1 MIATPAARRHTQP
14 PVSEIPPPLRR
25 LADQIDGWL
34 ELRCPEK
41 ALELIGPLL
50 ADPAA
55 RAAGL
60 VMRIRA
66 VIRQGDY
73 RAALHDLGELR
84 MVQPADDW
92 VELTEAWCRKRTG
105 ELPLAI
111 VCCERLLAKNHK
123 SDIGHFNLACYL
135 ALSGATE
142 RAIDELSL
150 ACGLDPGLRDL
161 ARDEPDFDQL
171 RNDERF
177 RQLLR
182 SAPADGEPPTLPDL
196 DDGLDDDDDDD
207 EPEDAGH
214 GPDPRRN

>member
-1 MIATPAARRHTQP
+1 MIATPVARRHTP
-14 PVSEIPPPLRR
+14 SPVSEIPLPLRR

-60 VMRIRA
+60 TMRIRA

-73 RAALHDLGELR
+73 RAALQDLGELR
-84 MVQPADDW
+84 MTQAAGDW

-111 VCCERLLAKNHK
+111 ACCERLLAGNHK
-123 SDIGHFNLACYL
+123 SDVGHFNLACYL
-135 ALSGATE
+135 ALSGATD

-161 ARDEPDFDQL
+161 ARDEPDFDLL
-171 RNDERF
+171 RNDPRF

-182 SAPADGEPPTLPDL
+182 VAHPDDAAATLADF
-196 DDGLDDDDDDD
+196 DDDLEDDD
-207 EPEDAGH
+207 PAEDA